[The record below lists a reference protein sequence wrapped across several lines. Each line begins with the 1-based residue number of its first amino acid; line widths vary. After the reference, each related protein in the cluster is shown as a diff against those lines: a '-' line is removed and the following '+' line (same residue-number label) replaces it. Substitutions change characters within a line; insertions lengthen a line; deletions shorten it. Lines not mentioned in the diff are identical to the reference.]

1 MSDDRPEKPGAGAE
15 HRVGGC
21 GGDIPPSAAGQL
33 EAYGVRVALQP
44 ASRGLEPQQFLT
56 ALLEDLAA
64 SCLTSGASVIG
75 HLKCLLHTP
84 GGVFA
89 CNLTSVRSGAQC
101 SALDDGARKVL
112 EPGAAARLDLAVLVY
127 GLPVAT
133 IDTLLRCALAN
144 LLGPVEVAWSIA
156 GSGEASS
163 IFP

>member
-1 MSDDRPEKPGAGAE
+1 VSDDRPEKPGAGAE

-64 SCLTSGASVIG
+64 SCLSSGASVIG

-84 GGVFA
+84 GGVIA
-89 CNLTSVRSGAQC
+89 CNLTSIRSGARC
-101 SALDDGARKVL
+101 AAWEEEATKVL

-144 LLGPVEVAWSIA
+144 LLGSLEVAWSIA